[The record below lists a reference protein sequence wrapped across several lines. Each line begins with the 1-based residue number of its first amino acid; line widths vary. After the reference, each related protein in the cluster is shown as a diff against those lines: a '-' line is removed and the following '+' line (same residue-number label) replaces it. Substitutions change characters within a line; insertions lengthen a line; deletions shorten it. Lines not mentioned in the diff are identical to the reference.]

1 MKVGILT
8 FHAAHNFGAMLQAY
22 ALQEQIRI
30 NGHEPWIINY
40 VPEYIASK
48 RQLCKSGCLLME
60 GLYRQSNIISK

>member
-30 NGHEPWIINY
+30 NGHEPWIINN
-40 VPEYIASK
+40 A
-48 RQLCKSGCLLME
+48 
-60 GLYRQSNIISK
+60 